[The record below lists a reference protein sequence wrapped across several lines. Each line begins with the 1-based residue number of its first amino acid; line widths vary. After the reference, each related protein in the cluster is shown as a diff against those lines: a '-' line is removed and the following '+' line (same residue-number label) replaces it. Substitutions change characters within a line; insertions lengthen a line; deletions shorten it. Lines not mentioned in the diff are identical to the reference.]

1 VAPCLRVPFLELW
14 IMNASEN
21 SPVSETSIE
30 TKPRKHDKR
39 AVVVFFS
46 FVAVLV
52 LLVALNM
59 K

>member
-1 VAPCLRVPFLELW
+1 
-14 IMNASEN
+14 MNASEN
-21 SPVSETSIE
+21 SPVSESLTE

-39 AVVVFFS
+39 ALLVFFS

-52 LLVALNM
+52 VLVALNM